1 MFLERLQ
8 LDISLSVSA
17 IRIINLIVS
26 HMNLL
31 LSLVNDVLDIKMIKH
46 DKFEAKSE
54 TFNPMNLLD
63 FIIAMF

>member
-1 MFLERLQ
+1 
-8 LDISLSVSA
+8 
-17 IRIINLIVS
+17 
-26 HMNLL
+26 MNLL

>member
-1 MFLERLQ
+1 MDTTLSANALRI
-8 LDISLSVSA
+8 ISL
-17 IRIINLIVS
+17 IIS

-46 DKFEAKSE
+46 NKFEVKSE
-54 TFNPMNLLD
+54 TFNPINLLD